1 MGSEFSS
8 KSCCGCCL
16 PDERGVM
23 FNDDY
28 ILYDH
33 FAEDTF
39 KEDYNDMISIYIVY
53 TNKKGST
60 ERQKLTIH
68 FKETVESLK
77 KQIRTVTGIAV
88 SQQEHL
94 RFKDQVLTEDK
105 TEIWCFGIHNNSV
118 LYLN

>member
-1 MGSEFSS
+1 MGSEFSAQ
-8 KSCCGCCL
+8 SCCGCCL
-16 PDERGVM
+16 PKERGVM

-28 ILYDH
+28 ILYEH
-33 FAEDTF
+33 FAEEPLR
-39 KEDYNDMISIYIVY
+39 EDYNDMISVYIVY
-53 TNKKGST
+53 RNTKGLT
-60 ERQKLTIH
+60 ERQKITLH

-77 KQIRTVTGIAV
+77 KRIRTLTGIAV

-94 RFKDQVLTEDK
+94 RFKDQYLTEDE